1 MQWRGMVAPL
11 LATIVLALTCAS
23 GHGAPFLRASSP
35 LGPDCPELSGWPR
48 LLELYAGH
56 WDVVNLVALAS
67 PHEDAVVEAQR
78 AVLCAAPL
86 ALNEYGVEP
95 LVECKEGWYD
105 PATRECAG
113 GLYAGVTGSG
123 SPNGPAWKRFD
134 HGRRTRLYS
143 RDTVPS
149 VANVQRVS
157 NQHDSDTLRPADVSV
172 YVQQGVGVGM
182 GGGGALANGNTNCIA
197 TAMMSSAV
205 SAATMQSR
213 SSITA
218 LFVRLFFAGIRCR
231 EHACA
236 CANPPSPSQ
245 IRH

>member
-134 HGRRTRLYS
+134 HGRRTRVYS

-172 YVQQGVGVGM
+172 YVQQG
-182 GGGGALANGNTNCIA
+182 GGGGANKWSPCPCQSQHKLHRHSHDEQCGLSSHNTVAFLHHGPLCE
-197 TAMMSSAV
+197 
-205 SAATMQSR
+205 
-213 SSITA
+213 A
-218 LFVRLFFAGIRCR
+218 LPCGDKV
-231 EHACA
+231 
-236 CANPPSPSQ
+236 
-245 IRH
+245 